1 MIRSI
6 GIALALMAGCAT
18 AAEPMDCYNDE
29 TGSGTRYTSTEPEI
43 LRVTDADISAMLTRM
58 REGESLS
65 VASAEPKAA
74 LHVSLSNET
83 SASD

>member
-6 GIALALMAGCAT
+6 GIALALMAGYAT

-29 TGSGTRYTSTEPEI
+29 TGSGTRYTSAEPEI

-65 VASAEPKAA
+65 VAGAEPKAA